1 MSIPRILGAL
11 CVTSYLLAMF
21 LPSISY
27 RNGILPG
34 WEVTYLSGLFSFAE
48 SMELVDR
55 APFIVGTL
63 ANFLFL
69 SGVTIFL
76 GRVFFRWSWPHDF
89 VICSISATSLICSV
103 VSVSIAGML
112 RTDLLAGSYLWIL
125 SPILLLLG
133 SLFACWERW
142 NAAESGNLK

>member
-1 MSIPRILGAL
+1 MSISRILGGL
-11 CVTSYLLAMF
+11 CITSYLLAMF
-21 LPSISY
+21 LPSIAY

-48 SMELVDR
+48 SMELGDR

-69 SGVTIFL
+69 FGVTIFL
-76 GRVFFRWSWPHDF
+76 GRVFFRWSWPHDS
-89 VICSISATSLICSV
+89 VTCSISATSLICSV

-112 RTDLLAGSYLWIL
+112 QTELLVGSYVWIL
-125 SPILLLLG
+125 SPTLLFLG
-133 SLFACWERW
+133 SLFACWEQR
-142 NAAESGNLK
+142 NATELSGSK